1 MKNVINFLFILFSVS
16 IGISYGLNKYF
27 DQVTVIQLY
36 HHLTLNFKTLI
47 SVDKQLTLRLLYYS
61 FVIPL
66 IVFFVIKFLIS
77 MKKFFFLQ
85 KFFYSKYF
93 IILFISISTW
103 IFFNNINIL
112 TSIKDYVKA
121 NREDYSSFNSNIV
134 AKKNKIIKI

>member
-77 MKKFFFLQ
+77 MKKFFFYKNFSIASILL
-85 KFFYSKYF
+85 FYSY
-93 IILFISISTW
+93 L
-103 IFFNNINIL
+103 
-112 TSIKDYVKA
+112 
-121 NREDYSSFNSNIV
+121 
-134 AKKNKIIKI
+134 